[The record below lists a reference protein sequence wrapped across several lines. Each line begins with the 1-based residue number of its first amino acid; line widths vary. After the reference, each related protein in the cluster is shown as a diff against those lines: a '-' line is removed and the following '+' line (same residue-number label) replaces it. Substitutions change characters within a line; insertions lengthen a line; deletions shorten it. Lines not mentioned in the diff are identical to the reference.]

1 MCESYLASGDKPVK
15 QNANAESQ
23 HTKQM
28 KITKQHLVKRL
39 AYLYHVTGSEFDL
52 SIQCSGNGKGYSVMS
67 AGSHVMTDGHVPAA
81 VLDAC
86 ITAFAKG
93 FFRGEEGFK
102 PEGF

>member
-1 MCESYLASGDKPVK
+1 M
-15 QNANAESQ
+15 
-23 HTKQM
+23 
-28 KITKQHLVKRL
+28 ITKKLLKDRL
-39 AYLYHVTGSEFDL
+39 EYLYNVTGVHFEL
-52 SIQCSGNGKGYSVMS
+52 SCQASGNGKGYSVMHN
-67 AGSHVMTDGHVPAA
+67 GSHVMTYGHVPAV